1 MRKLRLV
8 VFIMGKYQLA
18 IFPPPLIARALPQ
31 QHFKITYPLMHFIVQ
46 FSLQY
51 REKPSNVCHNYPKG
65 TSDRQRPQMKN
76 AFASLMFPT
85 VTPHC
90 PFPPWSLLSL
100 SIIISIIVIIIAT
113 LLFNWQLVLPIV
125 LVVSVAASRLNANQS
140 VSHEGRRGQIREL
153 RTKN

>member
-90 PFPPWSLLSL
+90 PFPHGPFSLSLLSL
-100 SIIISIIVIIIAT
+100 A
-113 LLFNWQLVLPIV
+113 LLLLLLQLCCLIGN
-125 LVVSVAASRLNANQS
+125 SFCRSFWSCRLRPADSMQINRFPMRG
-140 VSHEGRRGQIREL
+140 EGGR
-153 RTKN
+153 